1 MGQVKSIL
9 REFVPNRKV
18 MEIKCSSK
26 ILSCSVLQRKNGHIG
41 LFFIQCHTRWFN
53 RKAELLLF
61 CLFVS

>member
-18 MEIKCSSK
+18 TEVKCSSE

-41 LFFIQCHTRWFN
+41 YFLTGVILAGSTGRLDCY
-53 RKAELLLF
+53 
-61 CLFVS
+61 SI